1 MFDKKN
7 INGYTYDMQKIKAKK
22 WIVSPEP
29 SINKLDEV
37 YDEITAMLLYNRGI
51 EIEGLAREFLDPD
64 FYNIP
69 DPMIIPGMKEGTSRI
84 IQAIEKKEKICIYGD
99 YDVDGVTAT
108 ALLMSL
114 FSKIGMEVEYYIPSR
129 IDEGYG
135 LSKKVIQ
142 KLAKDGVNLIITV
155 DCGITA
161 VDEVKEANSL
171 GVDVII
177 TDHHEPPTKL
187 PQAIS
192 IIHPA
197 LKGSKYLTKN
207 LAGVGVAYKLAQA
220 IMEQINYS
228 KKVEFL
234 KWSLDLVALGTV
246 ADLVPLLGENRVLVY
261 YGLIVLSKTQRI
273 GLKKLFEVSSINPK
287 ELDSLKIAFQL
298 APRINAAGRLSHAK
312 EGLELLLTEDE
323 ERAEVLAEHLSKLNS
338 ERQKKTEKILM
349 EAFGKIDNLPDDMKF
364 IVLHSPLWSSGII
377 GIVASKIVEAY
388 ARPVILLEENGEVLH
403 GSGRSIAT
411 VDLYKILSKLE
422 SHFINFGGHK
432 MAAGV
437 TLNKSN
443 YENFLEQLHEI
454 SSQLID
460 SDDLVNLVRIEV
472 RINFSQIDYSLL
484 ETIDKFKPFG
494 NGNQAP
500 IFMTEK
506 LLVKYF
512 DLVGK
517 NKNHIKLLLVDE
529 SGSSFNAIG
538 FGMGDVEIAP
548 GSIVDIAYK
557 LHLNEWNNKKN
568 IDLVIEDICIKK

>member
-1 MFDKKN
+1 LFDKKN

-22 WIVSPEP
+22 WIVKLRP
-29 SINKLDEV
+29 SINKLAKK

-51 EIEGLAREFLDPD
+51 ELEELAQEFLDPD

-69 DPMIIPGMKEGTSRI
+69 NPMIIPGMKKGTARI
-84 IQAIEKKEKICIYGD
+84 IQAIDKKEKICIYGD

-142 KLAKDGVNLIITV
+142 ELAKSGVNLIITV

-161 VDEVKEANSL
+161 VDEVGEANSL
-171 GVDVII
+171 GIDVVI
-177 TDHHEPPTKL
+177 TDHHEPPAKL
-187 PQAIS
+187 PQAVS

-197 LKGSKYLTKN
+197 LKGSKYPTKN
-207 LAGVGVAYKLAQA
+207 LAGVGVAYKFAQA

-261 YGLIVLSKTQRI
+261 YGLVVLSKTNRI
-273 GLKKLFEVSSINPK
+273 GLRKLFEVSSIDPM
-287 ELDSLKIAFQL
+287 EMDSYKIAFQL

-312 EGLELLLTEDE
+312 EGLELLLTDDE
-323 ERAEVLAEHLSKLNS
+323 ERAKVLAEHLSKLNS

-349 EAFGKIDNLPDDMKF
+349 EAFGKIDNLPEDMKF

-388 ARPVILLEENGEVLH
+388 ARPVILLEENGDVFH

-422 SHFINFGGHK
+422 SHFVNFGGHK

-437 TLNKSN
+437 TINKAN
-443 YENFLEQLHEI
+443 YENFLEQLHKI
-454 SSQLID
+454 CSQSINNE
-460 SDDLVNLVRIEV
+460 DLVNLVKIEAQ
-472 RINFSQIDYSLL
+472 INFNQIDYSLL
-484 ETIDKFKPFG
+484 KTIDKFKPFG
-494 NGNQAP
+494 NENPAP

-506 LLVKYF
+506 LFVKYF

-517 NKNHIKLLLVDE
+517 NKNHIKLSLVDE
-529 SGSSFNAIG
+529 SGLSFHAIG
-538 FGMGDVEIAP
+538 FGMGDVEISS
-548 GSIVDIAYK
+548 GDVVDIAYK
-557 LHLNEWNNKKN
+557 LHLNEWNNMKN
-568 IDLVIEDICIKK
+568 IDLVIEDICVKK